1 MLSCLAPTLLL
12 EPQPSGLVLGSA
24 WSLLGSPSSSPSMCL
39 GAMLVLGCVCRP
51 LGICA
56 SRRVRKILCAAGT
69 SNLPLP
75 RPTMILIL
83 SYHGHVSGITGKLA
97 SGMVA
102 HASLDKCAGLL
113 PEVLGAGALIP
124 SGLGLLSLTP
134 SF

>member
-1 MLSCLAPTLLL
+1 
-12 EPQPSGLVLGSA
+12 
-24 WSLLGSPSSSPSMCL
+24 
-39 GAMLVLGCVCRP
+39 
-51 LGICA
+51 
-56 SRRVRKILCAAGT
+56 
-69 SNLPLP
+69 
-75 RPTMILIL
+75 MILIL

-113 PEVLGAGALIP
+113 PEVLGAGMLIP